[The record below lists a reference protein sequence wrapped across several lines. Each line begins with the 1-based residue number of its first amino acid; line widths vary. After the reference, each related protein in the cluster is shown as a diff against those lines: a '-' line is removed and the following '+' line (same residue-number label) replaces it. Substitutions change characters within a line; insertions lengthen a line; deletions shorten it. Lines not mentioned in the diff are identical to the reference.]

1 MIRLQIVAASAALT
15 LAACSSAPQTPPPAA
30 PAPAATP
37 AAAPAANAK
46 IGTFGLDLAAA
57 DPAVKPGD
65 DFYRHAIGRWL
76 DSNEI
81 PPDRTTWGTFAELS
95 TQSENQLRAIVEGL
109 PANAPPGSNEQKVG
123 DFYRAYLD
131 VEAIERAGLAPAKP
145 VLEAIAKARTHE
157 EIAALSGR
165 PELPLRSL
173 LRVVVTID
181 QKNPDRYIIAIS
193 QSGLGLPERE
203 YYLKSDPSM
212 VEIRDKYRAH
222 IARMLTLAGEKS
234 ADAQAQSILDLETQ
248 IAKIHWPIA
257 KRRERELT
265 YNLRT
270 REELEKLAPGY
281 PWQARL
287 APSGIE
293 AQREFVVREL
303 DAIESLAKLYRTVP
317 VAQWRSYL
325 TFHFLSGAADVLPKA
340 FDDEDFG
347 FFGATLNGQQ
357 QQRERWK
364 RAVAA
369 LDGAIGEAVG
379 QLYVA
384 RHFPP
389 DAKAKISALVE
400 NLRTAYA
407 DRVKQLSWMSE
418 GTKKVALEKLATFR
432 PKVGYPDKWRD
443 YSALEVKPGD
453 AFGNAMRAA
462 AFDWHRDIAR
472 LGKPTDRDE
481 WNMTPQTVNA
491 YYNPTFNEIVFPA
504 AILQPPFFDPDADP
518 AVNYGAVGG
527 VIGHEMGHGFDDQ
540 GSKADARGILRTWW
554 QPEDET
560 AFKKLVDRLA
570 VQYETYE
577 ALPGLKLNGRLTL
590 GENIGDLG
598 GLSVSH
604 SAYLLSLG
612 GKPAP
617 VLDGLTGDQRF
628 FLSWAQSWRAL
639 YRDARLRNQVM
650 SDPHSPP
657 KFRVNGVVRNMD
669 AWYAAFNVQPGETLY
684 LAPDERVR
692 IW

>member
-1 MIRLQIVAASAALT
+1 MIRFQPAVFCAALV
-15 LAACSSAPQTPPPAA
+15 LAACASAPPTSPPAA
-30 PAPAATP
+30 PASAPV
-37 AAAPAANAK
+37 AAPAAPAK
-46 IGTFGLDLAAA
+46 IGTFGLDLAAS
-57 DPAVKPGD
+57 DPNVKPGD
-65 DFYRHAIGRWL
+65 DFYRYAIGRWL
-76 DSNEI
+76 DSNQI

-95 TQSENQLRAIVEGL
+95 TQSESQLRAIVEGL
-109 PANAPPGSNEQKVG
+109 PANASAGSNEQKVG

-131 VEAIERAGLAPAKP
+131 VEAIERAGLTPAKP

-173 LRVVVTID
+173 LRVFVTID

-193 QSGLGLPERE
+193 QAGLGLPERE
-203 YYLKSDPSM
+203 YYLKTDASF

-222 IARMLTLAGEKS
+222 IARMLTLAGEKN
-234 ADAQAQSILDLETQ
+234 ADAQAQSILDVETQ

-281 PWQARL
+281 PWRARL
-287 APSGIE
+287 TPGGIE
-293 AQREFVVREL
+293 TQREFVVREL
-303 DAIESLAKLYRTVP
+303 DAVESLAKLYRAVP
-317 VAQWRSYL
+317 VEQWRSYL

-340 FDDEDFG
+340 FDDEDFE
-347 FFGATLNGQQ
+347 FFGKTLNGQQ

-364 RAVAA
+364 RAIGA

-384 RHFPP
+384 RHFTP
-389 DAKAKISALVE
+389 DAKAKISDLVE

-407 DRVKQLSWMSE
+407 QRVKQLPWMSE
-418 GTKKVALEKLATFR
+418 ATKKVALEKLATFR

-462 AFDWHRDIAR
+462 AFDWNRDIAR

-570 VQYETYE
+570 TQYETYE

-604 SAYLLSLG
+604 AAYLLSLD

-669 AWYAAFNVQPGETLY
+669 AWYAAFNVQPGEGLY